1 MSVPFR
7 KRTQHQQDMAWIWLT
22 KKKSSNEIF
31 FCVRGSQAQSE
42 EFLETLLTSTQA
54 QELSRNLML
63 SKLSDVKISIKTGRG
78 QHLIHPKKCLE

>member
-22 KKKSSNEIF
+22 KKKSANEIF
-31 FCVRGSQAQSE
+31 FSVRGSQAQSE
-42 EFLETLLTSTQA
+42 EFLETLLTTQA

-63 SKLSDVKISIKTGRG
+63 SKLSDVKISIKTGKG